1 MPAVVH
7 RACPRRR
14 SQQQSRVWRRRKRVS
29 FSVIGKPVGRVE
41 GPDKVSGA
49 ARYAADQLPPGVIWG
64 KAHRSAL
71 PHARI
76 LRIDTAKA
84 RAYPGVLAVLTAA
97 DLPDVLVGRLMFHLP
112 VLAPERARFI
122 GYDVTRL

>member
-7 RACPRRR
+7 MACPGRRA
-14 SQQQSRVWRRRKRVS
+14 QQQSGVGRGGKRVS

-49 ARYAADQLPPGVIWG
+49 ARYAADQLPPGVIGG

-97 DLPDVLVGRLMFHLP
+97 DLPDVLVGRGMFDMP
-112 VLAPERARFI
+112 VLGRGRGGF
-122 GYDVTRL
+122 